1 MSWMQKLYQTYEAG
15 VLLELPLEQQL
26 MPISHTP
33 QNAHINIVLDGA
45 GNFLRAAVLPPKTQI
60 ILPATESSA
69 SRTSG
74 EAPHGLADKLQ
85 YVAQDYAAHGGQK
98 KPYYESYRQQL
109 ENWCQSQF
117 VHPKVEAI
125 YRYIEK
131 GTLIADL
138 IEHGVVVAER
148 DEQDH
153 FALTSQVNTDA
164 PVPELFKVLPKDKGS
179 IEQGSALV
187 CWSVELPGDPVSD
200 TWKDQ
205 TVQDSWIAFDAQT
218 DTEQGLCYSS
228 GQASALSSNH
238 PAKLRH
244 GGDSAKLIS
253 SNDSSGYTYRGRFLD
268 ETQACGIGFEVSQ
281 KAHNA
286 LRWLINRQ
294 GYRNGD
300 QVYVAWAVSG
310 AVVPQPLADSGLA
323 NDSDDFDLEEITEP
337 VVINVQVDHAR
348 NLGQAYARKLNQ
360 YMAGYAAK
368 ISPNEQ
374 ITVMGIDSA
383 TPGRMGI
390 IYYRELLR
398 DEFFQ
403 RLQAWH
409 TQFAWRQRHT
419 RELPGDNDKKPKTQV
434 IWPICAPLPRDI
446 AVAAYGEN
454 LDDALK
460 KKVVERLLPCIVDEA
475 PFPRDLLELCLRKT
489 SNRVAYASDKHWLW
503 EKNLGIACALFKG
516 YYQRHPDIQLRRD
529 YAMALEEDRQDRD
542 YLFGRLL
549 AVADYIEEIA
559 QGVGGEKR
567 PTTAARLM
575 QRFADRPFETW
586 RTIELSLQPYM
597 QRLQVA
603 RGGFLTNRNKDIDSI
618 LALFQHDDFTRNAAL
633 SGEFLLGYH
642 CQRHHFKHKTES
654 NHTSAEGHDANIESG
669 E

>member
-1 MSWMQKLYQTYEAG
+1 MSWMQKLYQTYDQSNQVEDIAKPWPLSHFVKTAHVELVIDG
-15 VLLELPLEQQL
+15 LGNLKPSRTSLLSGEDASTL
-26 MPISHTP
+26 I
-33 QNAHINIVLDGA
+33 
-45 GNFLRAAVLPPKTQI
+45 
-60 ILPATESSA
+60 PATEASA
-69 SRTSG
+69 G
-74 EAPHGLADKLQ
+74 KAGAKIAPHPLCEEVGYCASDFPDLELEKNQA
-85 YVAQDYAAHGGQK
+85 YMAQLKA
-98 KPYYESYRQQL
+98 
-109 ENWCQSQF
+109 WCDSDF
-117 VHPKVEAI
+117 SHPKVKAVYNYLSKNSLWHDLTQLIDFPVIFTNKRGQKTKIPAEKVFIRWRVEELGNPCSATWDD
-125 YRYIEK
+125 IE
-131 GTLIADL
+131 LISQW
-138 IEHGVVVAER
+138 IKF
-148 DEQDH
+148 DH
-153 FALTSQVNTDA
+153 HTNS
-164 PVPELFKVLPKDKGS
+164 KD
-179 IEQGSALV
+179 
-187 CWSVELPGDPVSD
+187 
-200 TWKDQ
+200 
-205 TVQDSWIAFDAQT
+205 
-218 DTEQGLCYSS
+218 GLCFVT
-228 GQASALSSNH
+228 GNQTRLIGNH
-238 PAKLRH
+238 PRFIRH
-244 GGDSAKLIS
+244 SSDGAKLIS

-286 LRWLINRQ
+286 LRWLVNRQ
-294 GYRNGD
+294 GFRNSD

-310 AVVPQPLADSGLA
+310 AQVPQPLADSGMA
-323 NDSDDFDLEEITEP
+323 NDSDDFDLEEMTEP

-348 NLGQAYARKLNQ
+348 NLGQAYARKLSQ

-383 TPGRMGI
+383 TPGRMSI

-403 RLQAWH
+403 RLLAWH

-419 RELPGDNDKKPKTQV
+419 QELPGDNDRKAKTHV

-454 LDDALK
+454 LDDMVK
-460 KKVVERLLPCIVDEA
+460 KKAVERLLPCIIDEA
-475 PFPRDLLELCLRKT
+475 PLPRDLMELCLRKA
-489 SNRVAYASDKHWLW
+489 SNRVAYPSDKHWLW

-516 YYQRHPDIQLRRD
+516 YYQRHPDNQLRRD
-529 YAMALEEDRQDRD
+529 YAMALEENRPDRD

-597 QRLQVA
+597 QRLQVSRA
-603 RGGFLTNRNKDIDSI
+603 GFLTNRNKDIDSI
-618 LALFQHDDFTRNAAL
+618 LALFQYDDFTRNAAL

>member
-1 MSWMQKLYQTYEAG
+1 MSWMQKLYQTYDQADQLNDISRPWPLSHFVKTAHVELVIDDQG
-15 VLLELPLEQQL
+15 NLKPHRTNLLSGEDASTL
-26 MPISHTP
+26 I
-33 QNAHINIVLDGA
+33 
-45 GNFLRAAVLPPKTQI
+45 
-60 ILPATESSA
+60 PATEASA
-69 SRTSG
+69 G
-74 EAPHGLADKLQ
+74 KAGAKIAPHPLCEEIGYCASDFPDLELEKNQA
-85 YVAQDYAAHGGQK
+85 YMAQLKAWCDSDFSHPKIKAVYNYLSKNTLWHDLSQLVEFPLTFTNKRGQK
-98 KPYYESYRQQL
+98 SKIPAEKVFIRWRVEEPDNPCSATWDDDDLISKWIKFDQHTNSKDGL
-109 ENWCQSQF
+109 CF
-117 VHPKVEAI
+117 VN
-125 YRYIEK
+125 
-131 GTLIADL
+131 GTQTRLIA
-138 IEHGVVVAER
+138 
-148 DEQDH
+148 
-153 FALTSQVNTDA
+153 
-164 PVPELFKVLPKDKGS
+164 
-179 IEQGSALV
+179 
-187 CWSVELPGDPVSD
+187 
-200 TWKDQ
+200 
-205 TVQDSWIAFDAQT
+205 
-218 DTEQGLCYSS
+218 
-228 GQASALSSNH
+228 NH
-238 PAKLRH
+238 PRFIRHSSDGAKLV
-244 GGDSAKLIS
+244 S

-286 LRWLINRQ
+286 LRWLVNRQ
-294 GYRNGD
+294 GFRNGD

-310 AVVPQPLADSGLA
+310 AEVPQPLSDSGLV
-323 NDSDDFDLEEITEP
+323 NESDDFDLEELAEP
-337 VVINVQVDHAR
+337 VEINVQVDHGC
-348 NLGQAYARKLNQ
+348 NLGQAYARKLSQ

-419 RELPGDNDKKPKTQV
+419 KELPNNGDKKSKSQV

-454 LDDALK
+454 LDDNLK
-460 KKVVERLLPCIVDEA
+460 KKVVERLLPCIIDEA
-475 PFPRDLLELCLRKT
+475 SFPRDLLELCVRKA
-489 SNRVAYASDKHWLW
+489 SNRVAYSSDKHWLW
-503 EKNLGIACALFKG
+503 EKNLGIACAIFKG
-516 YYQRHPDIQLRRD
+516 YYQRHPDNQLRRD
-529 YAMALEEDRQDRD
+529 YAMALEETRPDRD

-603 RGGFLTNRNKDIDSI
+603 RAGFLTNRNKDIDSI

-654 NHTSAEGHDANIESG
+654 NHSSAEGHDAIIESG